1 MNNEI
6 PDLPTKDEV
15 EAHQKENKQKPQFND
30 DSKINIINNNKT
42 LLSSKVNCSPAP
54 INNLKKNEISN
65 SIDSNSND
73 INYNSNQINQN
84 NVFQNQITPNNN
96 FYPNQMNPNN
106 NIYQN
111 QMNPNN
117 NINYGY
123 QNPQMMPVYQPHP
136 NQMNIL
142 QPVIIQ
148 QSYNQQNNINI
159 RKRVENIRE
168 QACCCLIL
176 FYLSLCFKKFL
187 CFLCCYI
194 ISHLTRS

>member
-6 PDLPTKDEV
+6 PDLPNKDEV
-15 EAHQKENKQKPQFND
+15 EAHQNKNKQKPQLND

-42 LLSSKVNCSPAP
+42 LLSSKMNCGPAP
-54 INNLKKNEISN
+54 INNLKKKEISN

-73 INYNSNQINQN
+73 ISYNSNKINQN
-84 NVFQNQITPNNN
+84 NVFQNQ
-96 FYPNQMNPNN
+96 FFPNQMKANN
-106 NIYQN
+106 NIYPN
-111 QMNPNN
+111 QITQNN

-123 QNPQMMPVYQPHP
+123 QNPQMMPVYQPPH
-136 NQMNIL
+136 NEMNII

-148 QSYNQQNNINI
+148 QSYNQQSNINI
-159 RKRVENIRE
+159 RKREENIRE

-176 FYLSLCFKKFL
+176 FYLSLCFKNFL

-194 ISHLTRS
+194 ISHLTRSQ